1 MLELSLEE
9 DMQENTRR
17 RDDRTT
23 KNAGAI
29 RLFKVTA
36 YERFLG
42 FTGGG
47 GFPKSQEGQMSIL
60 LFDACAKAEPDDAS
74 FLIALIFK

>member
-36 YERFLG
+36 YKSFLG
-42 FTGGG
+42 FTGG

-60 LFDACAKAEPDDAS
+60 LFDACAKVEPDDAS
-74 FLIALIFK
+74 FPIALIFK